1 MFSDSAKV
9 RNLLM
14 AKDCVP
20 TQSHGFQSPHTA
32 SAPSLLTI
40 ENLNETNRRS
50 EISTDIWKTELAEE
64 VTTE

>member
-14 AKDCVP
+14 AKDWVP
-20 TQSHGFQSPHTA
+20 TESYGFQSPHAA
-32 SAPSLLTI
+32 SVPSLLTI
-40 ENLNETNRRS
+40 KNLNETNIS
-50 EISTDIWKTELAEE
+50 ESSTDIWKTELAEE